1 MGSRK
6 MPTQFSEA
14 LIIFDMVGFVL
25 CVHFNKS
32 VSFHFKSFTETI
44 LITF

>member
-6 MPTQFSEA
+6 MPPQFSEA
-14 LIIFDMVGFVL
+14 LRIFDMVESVL

-32 VSFHFKSFTETI
+32 VSFHFKSSTETI